1 MKRLKIS
8 IAYDEVPPS
17 PIIVSTPIKLSE
29 VVPKIQ
35 RMVEV
40 LPKSILPQK
49 RETSNV
55 ENSTLSSTKI
65 LPSFNYNSISKMTN

>member
-1 MKRLKIS
+1 MKSLKIS

-55 ENSTLSSTKI
+55 ENNTLSSTKI